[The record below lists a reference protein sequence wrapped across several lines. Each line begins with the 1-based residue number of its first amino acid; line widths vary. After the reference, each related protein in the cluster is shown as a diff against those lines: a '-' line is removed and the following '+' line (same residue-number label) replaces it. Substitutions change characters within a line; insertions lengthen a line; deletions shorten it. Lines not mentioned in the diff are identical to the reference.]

1 MQIKQIKQDIEAKE
15 AILRGTKL
23 MSDVIGASMGP
34 RGMNVASERVY
45 GVPVIMHDGYK
56 IAQQLAGES
65 TFTEDQWENMGAK
78 LVYKACKATVDT
90 AGDGTSATAV
100 LTHAILAE
108 GHKLVTAG
116 HNSRMLRRGIL
127 AATDAINAELTKM
140 AKPIK
145 TDKEKEQVAVI
156 SAQDEKIGKAVASA
170 IKIAGDEGVVTV
182 DEMGSDLSIDFKE
195 GMQFDRGLLD
205 RVWVTDVQRMECVLE
220 NPVILVTD
228 YTISEVSQFES
239 FLEDV
244 VGNQKKGHMLI
255 LAKEITGSALIYLA
269 QNKAQNGLNLVPV
282 KSPGVGEE
290 QEEYLRDIATLTG
303 AKFISSKSGDLLNEV
318 ELDHLGSAD
327 RVTIG
332 EKSTIIVNGQGSKE
346 DIEVRVAGIKN
357 QLKRPD
363 VDQYHKE
370 QLRERRSKLTNG
382 IAIIHVGDDPERKE
396 QVLDAISA
404 TKAAIAEG
412 VVPGGEIA
420 YLQAREIIYLRDGL
434 QITLTP
440 EEFFGAKIVFKAV
453 EAPFRLLVE
462 NAGEDAGSILGKVID
477 TSFSEG
483 YNVMTRQMTDLV
495 ADGVIDPVRVSK
507 TALHQAA
514 QVATSLLTTSVLI
527 GIKRKE
533 ESHD

>member
-1 MQIKQIKQDIEAKE
+1 MQIKQVKQGTEAKE

-34 RGMNVASERVY
+34 RGNNIASERVY

-78 LVYKACKATVDT
+78 LVYKACLATVNA

-127 AATDAINAELTKM
+127 AAADAINAELTKM

-145 TDKEKEQVAVI
+145 TDKEKEQVAII
-156 SAQDEKIGKAVASA
+156 SAQDENIGKAVASA

-182 DEMGSDLSIDFKE
+182 DELGSDLSIDFKE

-205 RVWVTDVQRMECVLE
+205 RVWITDAQRLECVLE

-228 YTISEVSQFES
+228 HTISEVSQIEKL
-239 FLEDV
+239 LEEV
-244 VGNQKKGHMLI
+244 VGIQKKGQMMI
-255 LAKEITGSALIYLA
+255 LAKEVTGSALIFLA
-269 QNKAQNGLNLVPV
+269 QNKAQNGFNLVPV
-282 KSPGVGEE
+282 KAPGIGDE
-290 QEEYLRDIATLTG
+290 QEEYLRDVATLVG
-303 AKFISSKSGDLLNEV
+303 ARFVSAKSGDILNEV
-318 ELDHLGSAD
+318 EVDHLGSCD

-332 EKSTIIVNGQGSKE
+332 DKSTIIVNGHGNKE
-346 DIEVRVAGIKN
+346 DLALRVTGIKD

-363 VDQYHKE
+363 VDQYRKE
-370 QLRERRSKLTNG
+370 QLRERKSKLTNG

-404 TKAAIAEG
+404 TKAAISEG
-412 VVPGGEIA
+412 VVPGGETA
-420 YLQAREIIYLRDGL
+420 YLRAAQNIGMKTYD
-434 QITLTP
+434 LTP
-440 EEFFGAKIVFKAV
+440 EEMFGVEIVIKAIQ
-453 EAPFRLLVE
+453 APFKLLVE
-462 NAGEDAGSILGKVID
+462 NSGEDAGAILAKVVAGD
-477 TSFSEG
+477 QG
-483 YNVMTRQMTDLV
+483 YNVMTRQMTNLV
-495 ADGVIDPVRVSK
+495 ADGILDPVKVSK

-533 ESHD
+533 EAI